1 MENSLK
7 RYLLD
12 SRLYIDEELEEFAN
26 NFVNT
31 QGFKK
36 DISDKRII
44 MQNWYDGY
52 LFCFWIGLRYS
63 VRKSKFKRKDKA
75 GGIWNDVKRQDQYLY
90 LITKMLIREE
100 NQIEIGI
107 NSRRNLNSIGNM
119 KELADKIL
127 NLANEYTFGGLELL
141 KQEYDQFD
149 GLFESLDYV
158 IIIKNNLDKRLNV
171 TD

>member
-12 SRLYIDEELEEFAN
+12 SRLYIDEDLEGFAN

-31 QGFKK
+31 QGFKQG
-36 DISDKRII
+36 ISDKRII

-52 LFCFWIGLRYS
+52 LFCFWIGLRYG

-75 GGIWNDVKRQDQYLY
+75 SGIWNDVKRQDQYLY
-90 LITKMLIREE
+90 LITKMLVREE
-100 NQIEIGI
+100 NQIEIGL
-107 NSRRNLNSIGNM
+107 NSREALNATGNM
-119 KELADKIL
+119 KDLADKIV

-141 KQEYDQFD
+141 KKEHDQFE
-149 GLFESLDYV
+149 GLFDSIDYV
-158 IIIKNNLDKRLNV
+158 SVIKNNLDKKLNI
-171 TD
+171 TT